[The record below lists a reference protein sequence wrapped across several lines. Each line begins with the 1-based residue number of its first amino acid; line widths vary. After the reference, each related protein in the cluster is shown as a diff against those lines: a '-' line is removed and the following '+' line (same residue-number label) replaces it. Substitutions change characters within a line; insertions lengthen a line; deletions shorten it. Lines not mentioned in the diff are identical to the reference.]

1 MISSK
6 LFRKQFI
13 IAAGSIFVCIFLGT
27 LLLSLVLRLSLPPP
41 DQAKIQAPRLFQNLV
56 EREGNGDLVLGMK
69 RTEILMGK
77 DEPLSLYLLDEKG
90 NPLYPS
96 SAPIPKGMKL
106 PATVNESLAAVPN
119 DMGSPALGTVITRL
133 NHVPPRYLLV
143 EMHPIGFPGGH
154 GPPSPP
160 GGPYFF
166 PFSFLLMAFMVLMGI
181 GIALWIIFRSLRAT
195 AQQADD
201 VISELKRGN
210 LKARFPIH
218 RNDEIGQAMKRFNSM
233 ADEIESLVERLRAA
247 ESSRNNLLQELTHD
261 LRTPV
266 ASLKTMLEGIFQSVE
281 LAGDVLEMSELSLNE
296 VDYLERLVEDL
307 LLLARL
313 TEPRYKASKGLVDF
327 LSLLEQESDTLAY
340 KHEGRVR
347 IVTHLNVD
355 EALILGDEHLFQRL
369 VRNTLDNAFAYA
381 KSKVEVEL
389 NCAANGSIQV
399 RVTDDGEGISPED
412 LSKFGE
418 RREQRTVKRKKGGK
432 LSLGLGSVIMK
443 SVVSLHGGKLSV
455 GNSPSGGAV
464 VEFTLPNGS

>member
-233 ADEIESLVERLRAA
+233 ADEIESLV
-247 ESSRNNLLQELTHD
+247 
-261 LRTPV
+261 
-266 ASLKTMLEGIFQSVE
+266 
-281 LAGDVLEMSELSLNE
+281 
-296 VDYLERLVEDL
+296 
-307 LLLARL
+307 
-313 TEPRYKASKGLVDF
+313 
-327 LSLLEQESDTLAY
+327 
-340 KHEGRVR
+340 
-347 IVTHLNVD
+347 
-355 EALILGDEHLFQRL
+355 
-369 VRNTLDNAFAYA
+369 
-381 KSKVEVEL
+381 
-389 NCAANGSIQV
+389 
-399 RVTDDGEGISPED
+399 
-412 LSKFGE
+412 
-418 RREQRTVKRKKGGK
+418 
-432 LSLGLGSVIMK
+432 
-443 SVVSLHGGKLSV
+443 
-455 GNSPSGGAV
+455 
-464 VEFTLPNGS
+464 